1 MRVYDGIMRGL
12 KEVLEHVQGT
22 RALRV
27 KIIDDSGVTET
38 APLLSNPDP
47 AQKLIDGK
55 NTPLSQC
62 VPESEVKW

>member
-1 MRVYDGIMRGL
+1 MYDGIMRGL

-38 APLLSNPDP
+38 ALLLSNPDP

>member
-38 APLLSNPDP
+38 ALLLSNPDP

>member
-38 APLLSNPDP
+38 APLLSNPEM
-47 AQKLIDGK
+47 AQKLTDGK

>member
-1 MRVYDGIMRGL
+1 MYDGIMRGL

-38 APLLSNPDP
+38 APLLSNPEM
-47 AQKLIDGK
+47 AQKLTDGK